1 MLPLRAAGCDNW
13 RMSWIAGIVVSLLG
27 LWMVWRQPRPWWLRY
42 PATLILAGI
51 GVFCG
56 LMMAGMKLEM
66 SGTGMPSFAVFESPE
81 EHFQKVEEARKED
94 PPAAVRTPEVVQAA
108 APEQASA
115 AATSSVTPAA
125 AVWPDYRGAARDGVV
140 KEKILTAWPG
150 GKLQEMWRKPVG
162 LGWGSFVVAGNVAY
176 TIEQRRKHE
185 SVTAY
190 DLSTGR
196 ELWAHTY
203 DADFQESMGG
213 PGPRAT
219 PTYHEGKIYS
229 MGAEGDLHVLDAATG
244 KTVWHKNILAD
255 NGADNITWA
264 MSASPLIVDDTVVVQ
279 PGGAGGKSI
288 VAYNKNTG
296 ARVWGALNDKAGY
309 ASPML
314 VQLAGRR
321 QLVTVTAI
329 RMVGLDPAN
338 GKLLWEYPWTTEYDI
353 NSAQPIIVGPAQ
365 VVVSSGYGH
374 GAALVDVSS
383 GAAKEV
389 WFNKKLKNKFNSS
402 VFKDGYIYGFDEAI
416 FTCIE
421 ARTGE
426 AKWKGGR
433 YGYGQVL
440 LAGDHLVITSEQGEV
455 VLLKA
460 TPNGHEEVAKFQALD
475 GRTWNVPVIAN
486 GKLLVRN
493 AREMACYRIGA

>member
-1 MLPLRAAGCDNW
+1 
-13 RMSWIAGIVVSLLG
+13 MSWIAGIVISLLG
-27 LWMVWRQPRPWWLRY
+27 LWMVWRRPRPWWLRY
-42 PATLILAGI
+42 PATLVLAGI
-51 GVFCG
+51 GVLSG
-56 LMMAGMKLEM
+56 LMTAGMKLEM
-66 SGTGMPSFAVFESPE
+66 AGTGMPRFATFDTPE
-81 EHFQKVEEARKED
+81 EHYEKVEEARKTE
-94 PPAAVRTPEVVQAA
+94 PVPATQHETVQAA
-108 APEQASA
+108 APAEQASA
-115 AATSSVTPAA
+115 AAAASVAPVS
-125 AVWPDYRGAARDGVV
+125 AVWPDYRGSARDGVV
-140 KEKILTAWPG
+140 KEKILTAWPE
-150 GKLQEMWRKPVG
+150 GKLQEVWRKPVG
-162 LGWGSFVVAGNVAY
+162 LGWASFVVAGNVAY
-176 TIEQRRKHE
+176 TIEQRRKQE
-185 SVTAY
+185 AVTAY
-190 DLSTGR
+190 DLNTGR
-196 ELWAHTY
+196 ELWAHVY

-229 MGAEGDLHVLDAATG
+229 MGAEGDLCVLDAATG
-244 KTVWHKNILAD
+244 KLIWHKNILRD

-279 PGGAGGKSI
+279 PGGGGGKSI

-296 ARVWGALNDKAGY
+296 ARVWSSLSDKASY

-314 VQLAGRR
+314 ATLAGKR
-321 QLVTVTAI
+321 QLVTVTAE
-329 RMVGLDPAN
+329 RMLGMDPTN
-338 GKLLWEYPWTTEYDI
+338 GKLLWGYPWTTDYDI
-353 NSAQPIIVGPAQ
+353 NSAQPIVVGPAQ

-374 GAALVDVSS
+374 GAAMVDVSS
-383 GAAKEV
+383 GSAKEV

-421 ARTGE
+421 AKTGE
-426 AKWKGGR
+426 TKWKGGR

-440 LAGDHLVITSEQGEV
+440 LAGDYLVITSEAGEV

-460 TPNGHEEVAKFQALD
+460 TPAGHEEVHKFQALD